1 MHFKSYRGTFKIK
14 NKNVFLIKYFII
26 MSIKKFTIPFLVVA
40 FFSCSQGVDEKK
52 TNELSEEITVDS
64 SATNAVNTVND
75 DNEVAYSLPSA
86 LQIAYVLKKSGA
98 SFIPT
103 LLNSKDNVAKYN
115 ISNYKRAVNFGI
127 YSSDLSYCLF
137 NKKYQQSKEYIKAC
151 KEIGSYLGLNQAFES
166 DNVIQRFDKNIAN
179 EDSVVKIVSNI
190 QLKTDLMFEQNKQ
203 KHINVIA
210 FAGAWTESTYIA
222 IQVYNKEKNKKV
234 LASLMQQL
242 LLSET
247 IIKSLKNC
255 ADKEKELPLLISTIE
270 KINIEFNAIATVKL
284 ALEKD
289 EEFDFNAMTIS
300 DSELTAIG
308 KSVADLRA
316 SMIE

>member
-1 MHFKSYRGTFKIK
+1 
-14 NKNVFLIKYFII
+14 
-26 MSIKKFTIPFLVVA
+26 MSIKKITIPLLVA
-40 FFSCSQGVDEKK
+40 IFFSCSQGIDEKK
-52 TNELSEEITVDS
+52 TNELSDEITLDS
-64 SATNAVNTVND
+64 SETSAVNTVND
-75 DNEVAYSLPSA
+75 ENEVTYSLPSA
-86 LQIAYVLKKSGA
+86 LQIAYVFKKSGA
-98 SFIPT
+98 SFNPT
-103 LLNSKDNVAKYN
+103 LLNSKENIAKYN

-151 KEIGSYLGLNQAFES
+151 KDMGSYLGLNQAFES

-203 KHINVIA
+203 KHITVIA

-222 IQVYNKEKNKKV
+222 IEVYNKEKNKKV

-255 ADKEKELPLLISTIE
+255 VDKEKELQLLISSIE
-270 KINIEFNAIATVKL
+270 KINIEFNAIASVKS

-289 EEFDFNAMTIS
+289 EEFDFNAMTINER
-300 DSELTAIG
+300 ELTAIE
-308 KSVADLRA
+308 KSVTDLRV
-316 SMIE
+316 SMVE

>member
-1 MHFKSYRGTFKIK
+1 
-14 NKNVFLIKYFII
+14 
-26 MSIKKFTIPFLVVA
+26 MSIKKITFPFLVAA
-40 FFSCSQGVDEKK
+40 FFSCSQGVEEKK
-52 TNELSEEITVDS
+52 ANESSEEITVDS
-64 SATNAVNTVND
+64 SETSAVNAIND
-75 DNEVAYSLPSA
+75 ENEVTYSLPSA
-86 LQIAYVLKKSGA
+86 LQIAYVFKKSGA

-103 LLNSKDNVAKYN
+103 LLNNKENIAKYN
-115 ISNYKRAVNFGI
+115 ISNYKRSVNFGI

-151 KEIGSYLGLNQAFES
+151 KEMGSYLGLNQAFES

-203 KHINVIA
+203 KHITVIA

-255 ADKEKELPLLISTIE
+255 VDKEKELQLLISTIE
-270 KINIEFNAIATVKL
+270 KINIEFNAIASVKS

-289 EEFDFNAMTIS
+289 EEFDFNAMPIS
-300 DSELTAIG
+300 ESELAGIG
-308 KSVADLRA
+308 KSVANLRA

>member
-1 MHFKSYRGTFKIK
+1 
-14 NKNVFLIKYFII
+14 

-52 TNELSEEITVDS
+52 NNESSEEITVDS
-64 SATNAVNTVND
+64 SQTNTVNTVDD
-75 DNEVAYSLPSA
+75 DNEVTYSLPSA
-86 LQIAYVLKKSGA
+86 LQIAHVLKKSGA
-98 SFIPT
+98 SFIPA

-115 ISNYKRAVNFGI
+115 ISNYKRAINFGI

-151 KEIGSYLGLNQAFES
+151 KEMGSYLGLNQAFES

-190 QLKTDLMFEQNKQ
+190 QLKTDLMFAQNKQ
-203 KHINVIA
+203 KHIIVIA

-255 ADKEKELPLLISTIE
+255 VDKEKELKLLSSTIE
-270 KINIEFNAIATVKL
+270 KINIDFNAIASVKA

-300 DSELTAIG
+300 ESELASID
-308 KSVADLRA
+308 KSVTDLRA